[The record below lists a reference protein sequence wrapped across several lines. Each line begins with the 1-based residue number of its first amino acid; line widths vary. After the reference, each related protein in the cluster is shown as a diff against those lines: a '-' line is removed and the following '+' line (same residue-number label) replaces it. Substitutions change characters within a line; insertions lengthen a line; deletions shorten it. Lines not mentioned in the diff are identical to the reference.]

1 MNRTRLRQVL
11 TLSHFHSYNATLV
24 ASAAAVVV
32 ISQ

>member
-24 ASAAAVVV
+24 ASAAVVV